1 GARRGGPPV
10 GPAQPRRTDGDVR
23 LRPERLTEYGPAQG
37 GAPAARR
44 PPSRDGVG
52 SGARAGEGRGRL
64 LQPRADPSRDRA
76 GGRAAARG
84 RHQRRGRRRVGGGAH
99 RAAPG
104 EQAPTRRPRRRT
116 LMAYETEAAPE
127 QETTRKKAA
136 APRKRAPSG
145 SAKERASSSSGT
157 RTRKTTS
164 GARPN
169 AVKIAR
175 AAREQLS
182 ELLGR
187 QGESVIGVQR
197 TDDGWEADIEVVET
211 ARIPDTTDVLA

>member
-1 GARRGGPPV
+1 M
-10 GPAQPRRTDGDVR
+10 
-23 LRPERLTEYGPAQG
+23 
-37 GAPAARR
+37 
-44 PPSRDGVG
+44 
-52 SGARAGEGRGRL
+52 
-64 LQPRADPSRDRA
+64 AD
-76 GGRAAARG
+76 
-84 RHQRRGRRRVGGGAH
+84 
-99 RAAPG
+99 
-104 EQAPTRRPRRRT
+104 
-116 LMAYETEAAPE
+116 ETEAAPE
-127 QETTRKKAA
+127 QRTTRKKAA

-145 SAKERASSSSGT
+145 SAKKRASSSSGT
-157 RTRKTTS
+157 RTRRAAS

-211 ARIPDTTDVLA
+211 ARIPDTTDVLAIYRVQLDGSGDVEGYQRIERYIRGKAEGGVAGG

>member
-1 GARRGGPPV
+1 M
-10 GPAQPRRTDGDVR
+10 
-23 LRPERLTEYGPAQG
+23 
-37 GAPAARR
+37 
-44 PPSRDGVG
+44 
-52 SGARAGEGRGRL
+52 
-64 LQPRADPSRDRA
+64 AD
-76 GGRAAARG
+76 
-84 RHQRRGRRRVGGGAH
+84 
-99 RAAPG
+99 
-104 EQAPTRRPRRRT
+104 
-116 LMAYETEAAPE
+116 ETEAAPE

-145 SAKERASSSSGT
+145 SAKKRASSSSGT
-157 RTRKTTS
+157 RTRKTS

-211 ARIPDTTDVLA
+211 ARIPDTTDVLAIYRVQLDGSGDVEGYQRIERYIRGKAEGGVVGG